1 MTRIYNENLVIII
14 FSKTM
19 LGEIFVQNME
29 NGRINMN
36 LSMKLRIFMKIY
48 KMSFIA
54 IYRTHYFNL
63 LKSFGMRM
71 KK

>member
-1 MTRIYNENLVIII
+1 
-14 FSKTM
+14 M
-19 LGEIFVQNME
+19 LGANETFVQNME

-36 LSMKLRIFMKIY
+36 LSMELRIFMKIY

-54 IYRTHYFNL
+54 IYRALYFNL
-63 LKSFGMRM
+63 PKSYGMRM